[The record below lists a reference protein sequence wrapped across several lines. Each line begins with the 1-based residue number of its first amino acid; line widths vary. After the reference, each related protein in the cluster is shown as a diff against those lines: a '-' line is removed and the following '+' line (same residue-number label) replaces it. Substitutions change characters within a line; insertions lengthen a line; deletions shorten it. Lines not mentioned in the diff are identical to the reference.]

1 MLFVDGRYTL
11 QVREQVDTSLFTIE
25 HLVETPPDRWIETN
39 LTSADR
45 LGYDPWLHT
54 VESAERLAKACAA
67 AGATLVAV
75 EPDLIDAIWS
85 DRPAPPLGAV
95 TLHDLRFA
103 GEAAEEKLARIR
115 AELAKLRADALV
127 VSDPHA
133 VAWAF
138 NIRGADV
145 AHTPLPLAFAVVP
158 QAGRPALFVDGRKLS
173 NDVRDR
179 LEGLA
184 DVREPADF
192 VQALAALGQA
202 RKTVRLDQATAAD
215 ALARLVITHG
225 GKVAR
230 GACPIAL
237 MKAVKNQ
244 VEISGARAAH
254 IRDGAAVTRFLA
266 WFDREAARGT
276 LTEIDAVA
284 ALESFRRDTGLLKD
298 ISFPTISG
306 AGPDG
311 AIVHYRVTS
320 KTNRAIAPGEL
331 FLIDSGG
338 QYQDGTTDIT
348 RTVAVGEPT
357 AEMRERFTRVLK
369 GHIAIARAVF
379 PDGTT
384 GAQLEL
390 VCAAILVGAGARL
403 RSRHRTWRRQL
414 SLGARRPGAHLQAGH
429 DGAPARHD
437 PLERARLL
445 QSRRLRHPHRESC
458 ARGGGRR
465 RPRRRETAQCFR
477 DAHAGAHRPSADRG
491 QYAHARRDGV
501 ARRLSCARRADA
513 VAARRRRD
521 ARVARGR
528 HPPARAKLNPLGYP
542 VLDPTTKGTTRSEA
556 RPTRWR
562 LLALLI
568 AMTGVSS
575 LSLNILVPA
584 IPSLVA
590 KFAADPASVQLT
602 VSLYLL
608 GLAVAQL
615 VFGPLSDRFGR
626 RPVVLAGLALA
637 TIASTAAIF
646 AASISSLIVARVA
659 QSLGASTGQTIGR
672 AIIRDLYDREHAASM
687 IGLVTSVV
695 VLMPMAAPLI
705 GGILDT
711 LFGWEAI
718 FVFTAALSF
727 TVFAWAMLALPETH
741 TFSTAPGG
749 WGRFSADV
757 RALAAARGSSATRYA
772 PGSARRPSSA
782 FSAALPMWW

>member
-1 MLFVDGRYTL
+1 MFEARFQSFEDRTERAASGARVAALRTELARRGLTGFVVPRSDRHQNEYVPASEERLAWLTGFTGSAGAAIVLMERAVLFVDGRYTL

-75 EPDLIDAIWS
+75 EPDLIDAIWR

-103 GEAAEEKLARIR
+103 GEGAEEKLARIR

-158 QAGRPALFVDGRKLS
+158 QTGRAALFVDGRKLS

-202 RKTVRLDQATAAD
+202 RKTVKVDQATAAD

-284 ALESFRRDTGLLKD
+284 ALEGFRRDTGLLKD

-384 GAQLEL
+384 GAQLDSFARQFLWAQGLDFDHGTGHGVGSYLSVHEGPARISKL
-390 VCAAILVGAGARL
+390 GTTALRRGMILSNEPGYYKAGAYGIRIENL
-403 RSRHRTWRRQL
+403 VL
-414 SLGARRPGAHLQAGH
+414 VVEAAAVPGAEKPLNAFETLTL
-429 DGAPARHD
+429 APID
-437 PLERARLL
+437 
-445 QSRRLRHPHRESC
+445 RRLIVANMLTPE
-458 ARGGGRR
+458 
-465 RPRRRETAQCFR
+465 ETEWL
-477 DAHAGAHRPSADRG
+477 
-491 QYAHARRDGV
+491 DGY
-501 ARRLSCARRADA
+501 
-513 VAARRRRD
+513 
-521 ARVARGR
+521 
-528 HPPARAKLNPLGYP
+528 H
-542 VLDPTTKGTTRSEA
+542 
-556 RPTRWR
+556 
-562 LLALLI
+562 
-568 AMTGVSS
+568 
-575 LSLNILVPA
+575 
-584 IPSLVA
+584 
-590 KFAADPASVQLT
+590 
-602 VSLYLL
+602 
-608 GLAVAQL
+608 
-615 VFGPLSDRFGR
+615 
-626 RPVVLAGLALA
+626 
-637 TIASTAAIF
+637 
-646 AASISSLIVARVA
+646 ARVA
-659 QSLGASTGQTIGR
+659 QTLSPLVDAETR
-672 AIIRDLYDREHAASM
+672 A
-687 IGLVTSVV
+687 
-695 VLMPMAAPLI
+695 
-705 GGILDT
+705 
-711 LFGWEAI
+711 W
-718 FVFTAALSF
+718 
-727 TVFAWAMLALPETH
+727 
-741 TFSTAPGG
+741 
-749 WGRFSADV
+749 
-757 RALAAARGSSATRYA
+757 LAAATRPLA
-772 PGSARRPSSA
+772 QS
-782 FSAALPMWW
+782 